1 MFDGK
6 IFFGVT
12 GTPIRNTA
20 LVNSAF
26 ADAEPVP
33 FTFANL
39 ITKSFI
45 FMPLSYYHCNVCTA
59 KLERGQHIKMTFPAA
74 KMQFFL

>member
-6 IFFGVT
+6 IFFAVT

-33 FTFANL
+33 FTFAKRT
-39 ITKSFI
+39 TKSFI
-45 FMPLSYYHCNVCTA
+45 FSC
-59 KLERGQHIKMTFPAA
+59 
-74 KMQFFL
+74 

>member
-6 IFFGVT
+6 MFFGVT
-12 GTPIRNTA
+12 GTPILKIA
-20 LVNSAF
+20 FVNSAF

-39 ITKSFI
+39 ITKSLI
-45 FMPLSYYHCNVCTA
+45 IIVVKNL
-59 KLERGQHIKMTFPAA
+59 
-74 KMQFFL
+74 FFD